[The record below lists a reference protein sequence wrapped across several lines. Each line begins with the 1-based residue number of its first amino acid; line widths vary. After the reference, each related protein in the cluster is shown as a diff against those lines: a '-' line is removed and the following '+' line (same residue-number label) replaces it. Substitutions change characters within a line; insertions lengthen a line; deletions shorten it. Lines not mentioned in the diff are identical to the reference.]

1 MSATADA
8 GLFAGYFET
17 ALREPAGQLTIPGFT
32 HPVTGGW
39 WSVDALFWAVL
50 VPGVDSVLIS
60 KACLPQ
66 IPSSVKT
73 FSSPPDL
80 FLEDALE
87 STGLLIG
94 KSSKWAKR
102 SGSGKQG
109 KDGSAGSGDAAGGGG
124 GGAAAEQDGG
134 GGAAGSG
141 LGQYSE
147 QTRISLS
154 NVDESLVN
162 TDLIEAL
169 VAHLISSRGQQQQQ
183 QAGGGGKRRGGG
195 DDDANAILIFAPGGW
210 AGLELGFMCAA

>member
-1 MSATADA
+1 M
-8 GLFAGYFET
+8 
-17 ALREPAGQLTIPGFT
+17 
-32 HPVTGGW
+32 HW
-39 WSVDALFWAVL
+39 
-50 VPGVDSVLIS
+50 
-60 KACLPQ
+60 
-66 IPSSVKT
+66 
-73 FSSPPDL
+73 SPPACCLQVVNSFCGGHQFYGFEPTHACADL

-124 GGAAAEQDGG
+124 GGAAADQEDGS
-134 GGAAGSG
+134 GAGGSG

-210 AGLELGFMCAA
+210 AGLVLNIRVRCSTAAATCTAVLVVPGYCRSRKPPFSHATSCRCASLHLRR

>member
-1 MSATADA
+1 MLCFGLYWSLESTACSSA
-8 GLFAGYFET
+8 
-17 ALREPAGQLTIPGFT
+17 R
-32 HPVTGGW
+32 H
-39 WSVDALFWAVL
+39 
-50 VPGVDSVLIS
+50 
-60 KACLPQ
+60 ACLKSRPRSKHF
-66 IPSSVKT
+66 PPLT
-73 FSSPPDL
+73 PPDL

-134 GGAAGSG
+134 GGGAGSG